1 MRSVTH
7 RRVVPDSRSSLI
19 DRACF
24 ILEKAWANGLSE
36 PSIDPEVLWD
46 KAAKG
51 SAPTAERNGR
61 DSIDV
66 QDFRERLEKLCSSI
80 SEEAELNA
88 LGKTIAH
95 GQIVRIIRQRL
106 ALGQLWG
113 NRPQILETK
122 LAPPII
128 VVGQMRSGTTRV
140 HRLLAADP
148 ANCATRFCDSWFP
161 VPKAI
166 DLRPIL
172 GRMSLAIA
180 RIMDPWIDEL
190 HPMGSQRPE
199 EELGWLAS
207 ALGHSTFDTQWRIPS
222 FSRFCEGRNPDPVY
236 NEFSRI
242 MRSDAWHHKNYSK
255 PRVLKVPQFS
265 EELRSLT
272 QQFSNARIVV
282 AHRSHEEILKST
294 ISLVANQ
301 MAIQS
306 DGVDLDWIAEEWN
319 RKLKLRQ
326 NRLEADLSSF
336 DGYVTHAY
344 FDKLNDDWVSE
355 IRKIYSDLKI
365 DLTSN
370 ALRQMKKEMEREDD
384 RKHKSHGTQIK
395 MFEKAA

>member
-36 PSIDPEVLWD
+36 PSIEPEVLWD

-122 LAPPII
+122 LAPII

-148 ANCATRFCDSWFP
+148 ANCATRFCDGLSS
-161 VPKAI
+161 AQSNR
-166 DLRPIL
+166 LRPIL
-172 GRMSLAIA
+172 VNVVSNSADSGSL
-180 RIMDPWIDEL
+180 D
-190 HPMGSQRPE
+190 
-199 EELGWLAS
+199 
-207 ALGHSTFDTQWRIPS
+207 
-222 FSRFCEGRNPDPVY
+222 
-236 NEFSRI
+236 
-242 MRSDAWHHKNYSK
+242 
-255 PRVLKVPQFS
+255 
-265 EELRSLT
+265 
-272 QQFSNARIVV
+272 
-282 AHRSHEEILKST
+282 
-294 ISLVANQ
+294 
-301 MAIQS
+301 
-306 DGVDLDWIAEEWN
+306 
-319 RKLKLRQ
+319 
-326 NRLEADLSSF
+326 
-336 DGYVTHAY
+336 
-344 FDKLNDDWVSE
+344 
-355 IRKIYSDLKI
+355 
-365 DLTSN
+365 
-370 ALRQMKKEMEREDD
+370 
-384 RKHKSHGTQIK
+384 
-395 MFEKAA
+395 